1 MKSTPVAPLNGTR
14 TDICIF
20 MRFIQAEWI
29 NRSECFFPSLS
40 YNVSALTDTCHDFSL
55 TAFWKTCSCFRANIL
70 LRAKFR
76 VLCPLDIVQGCIENS
91 SCSGSPRYLNIY
103 GNVLWIS
110 RVLYE
115 TFFGHNVLGQNWPL
129 KQIWKCIPS
138 LNKSWTSAE
147 NELNSRYY

>member
-70 LRAKFR
+70 LRAKLR
-76 VLCPLDIVQGCIENS
+76 VLCPLDIVQGCIKNS
-91 SCSGSPRYLNIY
+91 SCSGSSWYLNIY
-103 GNVLWIS
+103 GNVLRIS

-115 TFFGHNVLGQNWPL
+115 TFFGHNVLGQNWSL
-129 KQIWKCIPS
+129 KQIWKCILS
-138 LNKSWTSAE
+138 LNKSCASAK
-147 NELNSRYY
+147 NEINSRYY